1 MSGVQHGP
9 PIGEAHVW
17 AVREPPPGPGREAVV
32 QRCLALL
39 TPPEVRRYERVVP
52 PQQALHACAHA
63 ALRAVTA
70 AYTGLRAPRV
80 AFTTGE
86 FGKPYVASDPG
97 LRVSLAHTDG
107 MALVAVTRD
116 GPVGVDVERIT
127 ALHDPAGMRRQVLS
141 PWEAARWPETAE
153 DTAQSGLFTHW
164 TCKEAVLKAIGS
176 GLAGDLTAIQVAPG
190 ARRSGPVPVHAL
202 PAAAATR
209 TWALQLI
216 DLGPEFRAAV
226 AVADGGS
233 LVRAFHMAPGSIPS
247 VPPALPAPLPP
258 ALPEVPGIPDVP
270 GRQTVPDRGGPS
282 CS

>member
-9 PIGEAHVW
+9 PTGEAHVW

-32 QRCLALL
+32 ERCLALL
-39 TPPEVRRYERVVP
+39 TPPEVRRYERVVR
-52 PQQALHACAHA
+52 PQRALHACAHA

-70 AYTGLRAPRV
+70 AYTGLRAPQV

-97 LRVSLAHTDG
+97 LRVSLAHTAH

-127 ALHDPAGMRRQVLS
+127 ALHDPVGMRRQVLS
-141 PWEAARWPETAE
+141 PWEAARWPESA
-153 DTAQSGLFTHW
+153 DDALQSGLFTHW

-202 PAAAATR
+202 PADAATR

-216 DLGPEFRAAV
+216 DLGPEYRAAV

-247 VPPALPAPLPP
+247 VPPALPAPAPP
-258 ALPEVPGIPDVP
+258 VLSESSERP
-270 GRQTVPDRGGPS
+270 GRRTVPDRGGPS